1 MTENYQPVPPAPQQ
15 PEGYPQQ
22 APGQFQGF
30 PQPQYPQAAPAPYG
44 QQPYTQQPYGQP
56 QYGPYPPQAAPQWAP
71 AAQPKRKSSGFR
83 LAAGIVGIVLG
94 FFLMMGSS
102 AGFSANSIAGLLLLL
117 AGLGNI
123 TTGIVLL
130 AMQRGTT
137 RGAPITS
144 ITFAGFALLAALLA
158 IPFTGGAIIF
168 VTVLLATP
176 VLVVMGI
183 GLSRE
188 MKEAA
193 FQPSYTG
200 T

>member
-1 MTENYQPVPPAPQQ
+1 M
-15 PEGYPQQ
+15 
-22 APGQFQGF
+22 
-30 PQPQYPQAAPAPYG
+30 
-44 QQPYTQQPYGQP
+44 
-56 QYGPYPPQAAPQWAP
+56 
-71 AAQPKRKSSGFR
+71 
-83 LAAGIVGIVLG
+83 LG